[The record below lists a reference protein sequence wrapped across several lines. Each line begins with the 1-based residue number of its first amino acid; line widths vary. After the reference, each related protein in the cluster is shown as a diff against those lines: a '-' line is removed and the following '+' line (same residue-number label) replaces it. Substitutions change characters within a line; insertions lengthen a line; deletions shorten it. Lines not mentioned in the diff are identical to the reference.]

1 MRGQRSIRLE
11 HQGIC
16 YSGYRAGQSPDTGVY
31 PTAEQIEEDLRIL
44 VQRWRYIRLYDTGPH
59 AELVLAAVERMG
71 LDLEVLLGAWL
82 AAEVNNPDCPWD
94 AHVSDEQLSENVAI
108 NDAEVARLGELARR
122 FPGIVTSIAV
132 GNEATV
138 DWTAHL
144 VPVQRMVELV
154 RRARADTGL
163 PVTFCENHVPWMG
176 KLDELVPELDFISV
190 HTYPVW
196 EYRTIEEA
204 LEVNRADV
212 ERIRARFP
220 DVPIAITEAGWTTRS
235 NGRGIEQDNA
245 GGHFQTRYYDQLT
258 AWGEEQGMRV
268 YVFEA
273 FDEPWKGSPDP
284 DEPEKHWGLFTED
297 RRTKPVMHDL
307 FPDLRP

>member
-1 MRGQRSIRLE
+1 
-11 HQGIC
+11 
-16 YSGYRAGQSPDTGVY
+16 
-31 PTAEQIEEDLRIL
+31 
-44 VQRWRYIRLYDTGPH
+44 
-59 AELVLAAVERMG
+59 MG

-94 AHVSDEQLSENVAI
+94 AHVSDAQLAENVAT
-108 NDAEVARLGELARR
+108 NDAEVARLGDLARR

-144 VPVQRMVELV
+144 VRGARGRAR

-204 LEVNRADV
+204 LEVNRADI

-258 AWGEEQGMRV
+258 TWGEEKGLRV

-284 DEPEKHWGLFTED
+284 DEPEKHWGLFTAGGRRDARPLPGLALSAGRVNPRAARWAPRLGESGHRPDGRDGERERGHRPD
-297 RRTKPVMHDL
+297 RRGGERRARRAGGVASAVDEGV
-307 FPDLRP
+307 DQALRLSRRGRGP